1 MVVTIT
7 AIDTATHKVT
17 VKEPDGPTTVIKV
30 KNPANL
36 EGVKVGDQ
44 VEVKFTQALAVTLEP
59 APKK

>member
-1 MVVTIT
+1 M
-7 AIDTATHKVT
+7 
-17 VKEPDGPTTVIKV
+17 KEPDGPTTVIKV